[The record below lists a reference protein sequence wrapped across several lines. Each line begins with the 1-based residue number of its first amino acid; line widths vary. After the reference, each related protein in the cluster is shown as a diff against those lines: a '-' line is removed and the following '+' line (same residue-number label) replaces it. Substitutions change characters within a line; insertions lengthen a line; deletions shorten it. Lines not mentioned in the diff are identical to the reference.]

1 MSVLWFKRDSA
12 LIANVRMKFRFLWV
26 CLASFLNFKQLVS
39 FLLVKFQVPRSQI
52 ELKHVLSNFSSASF
66 KMDAGVHVEMPK
78 SNDERTSLIPK
89 SSSRRVVYATLISIW
104 GTFSFGYSLGYSSPA
119 SYDLQSANASDAVRL
134 SSSQQS
140 WFSVSVT
147 MNEFKRKLNIMTVY
161 GIIYSIII
169 YYLLILI
176 SYIIYSLMPLARHAW
191 SFPAGN
197 RFSRFHHDVVYRVT
211 DL

>member
-12 LIANVRMKFRFLWV
+12 LIAIGRMKFLFLWV

-39 FLLVKFQVPRSQI
+39 FLLVKFQVPLSQI
-52 ELKHVLSNFSSASF
+52 ELKHVLSNFSSVSF
-66 KMDAGVHVEMPK
+66 NMDAGVHVEMPT
-78 SNDERTSLIPK
+78 SNDERTRLIPK

-119 SYDLQSANASDAVRL
+119 SYDLQSANASDSVRL

-147 MNEFKRKLNIMTVY
+147 MNEWIVNIITAQ
-161 GIIYSIII
+161 YSIII
-169 YYLLILI
+169 YYLLIFLI
-176 SYIIYSLMPLARHAW
+176 LFILLR
-191 SFPAGN
+191 
-197 RFSRFHHDVVYRVT
+197 R
-211 DL
+211 